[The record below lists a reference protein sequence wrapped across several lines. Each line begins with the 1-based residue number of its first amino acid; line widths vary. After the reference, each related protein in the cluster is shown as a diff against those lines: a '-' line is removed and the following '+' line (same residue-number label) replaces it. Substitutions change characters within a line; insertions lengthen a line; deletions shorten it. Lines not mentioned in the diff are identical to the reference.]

1 MKETDRKVCRVV
13 MIGSYSKG
21 TNGRTCTSSSIKST
35 HYWFVY
41 NMIDDL
47 IKKNNKNTEK
57 FLILSKSVH
66 DFRETNSLFI
76 CNMVTHKARKVL
88 CEKVQVDATVRDS
101 NL

>member
-21 TNGRTCTSSSIKST
+21 TNGRTCTSSSIKA
-35 HYWFVY
+35 YFNYFVY

>member
-1 MKETDRKVCRVV
+1 MKETDRKVCSVV
-13 MIGSYSKG
+13 MIESYSKG
-21 TNGRTCTSSSIKST
+21 TNGRMYTSSSIKIHT
-35 HYWFVY
+35 Y
-41 NMIDDL
+41 NMLNDL
-47 IKKNNKNTEK
+47 IKDNSRIQKI
-57 FLILSKSVH
+57 LILSKSVY

>member
-1 MKETDRKVCRVV
+1 MVERVPHHPSKAHI
-13 MIGSYSKG
+13 IG
-21 TNGRTCTSSSIKST
+21 
-35 HYWFVY
+35 FVY

-57 FLILSKSVH
+57 FLVLSKSVH

>member
-1 MKETDRKVCRVV
+1 
-13 MIGSYSKG
+13 
-21 TNGRTCTSSSIKST
+21 
-35 HYWFVY
+35 
-41 NMIDDL
+41 MIDDL
-47 IKKNNKNTEK
+47 IKNNNKNTEK

-101 NL
+101 NLSTSQGTMYQKEIYNTLK

>member
-1 MKETDRKVCRVV
+1 MQGGDDWVV
-13 MIGSYSKG
+13 LKRYEWSNVHLIIHKD
-21 TNGRTCTSSSIKST
+21 T
-35 HYWFVY
+35 HIY
-41 NMIDDL
+41 NMLNDL
-47 IKKNNKNTEK
+47 TKDNSRIQKI
-57 FLILSKSVH
+57 LILSKSVY

>member
-1 MKETDRKVCRVV
+1 MQMVERVPHHPSKAHI
-13 MIGSYSKG
+13 IG
-21 TNGRTCTSSSIKST
+21 
-35 HYWFVY
+35 
-41 NMIDDL
+41 
-47 IKKNNKNTEK
+47 KNNKNTEK
-57 FLILSKSVH
+57 FFILSKSVH